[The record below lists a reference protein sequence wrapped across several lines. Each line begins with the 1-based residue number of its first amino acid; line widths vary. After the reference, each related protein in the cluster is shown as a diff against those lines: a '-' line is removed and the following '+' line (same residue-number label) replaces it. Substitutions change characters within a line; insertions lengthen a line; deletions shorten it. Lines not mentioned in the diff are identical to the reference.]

1 MARRRPRPEA
11 PRPAAPSPPRPKG
24 DTRRAWAAFA
34 ALLVALVAA
43 WVFFPVLGFGFVN
56 YDDPAYVENNP
67 HVQRG
72 LTAEGV
78 VWAFGATH
86 ASNWHPLTWL
96 SHMADVELFGLAPGG
111 HHGMNLLLHV
121 VSAALL
127 LLLVHA
133 WTGSVGVATFVAALF
148 AWHPAHVESV
158 AWVSERKDVLCALL
172 LWLTLGAYTAYARRP
187 PSSRGPLRLAVVA
200 LLFALALMA
209 KPMAVT
215 APLLMLLLDV
225 WPLGR
230 LPLDVAPGAERVRP
244 LLVEKLPLL
253 ALAALSSA
261 VTLVAQRAG
270 GAVSS
275 LGALPLPER
284 LGNAAVALVSYL
296 GMLLRPAGL
305 AVFYPHRG
313 APSPL
318 VLGGSVLLL
327 IGVTWVAWHTR
338 RRAPFLLVGWLWFVI
353 SLLPVIGLVQVGEQA
368 LADRY
373 TYVPYVGLGLAL
385 AEGARQLAR
394 IHAVA
399 GRALVAAGGV
409 FLVALVPA
417 ARQQVGT
424 WRDSATLFRRA
435 LEVTHENHVAERL
448 LGTALLDAGDAAGAE
463 PHLREAVRLRPRSA
477 VALNALGV
485 ALMRLSRPGDAEA
498 ALDAFRRAATADPGD
513 PDSRNNLGNALEA
526 RGSVE
531 DALAEYREAIRLAP
545 GDATGHRN
553 VGLTLAGRRRHEEA
567 RIALEEAVRL
577 EPGHA
582 PTLGDLG
589 NVLAQLGRID
599 EALERYAD
607 ALRLDPASRLVR
619 HNRARLLARSGR
631 LEDAIS
637 ALRQG
642 LDRDGDDHGGRLL
655 LTQLYLAAGQSEAAR
670 REASI
675 LETRAPAVALEL
687 RRQLQAAAGEAPGR
701 GATISAPPGSLR

>member
-11 PRPAAPSPPRPKG
+11 ARPAAPSPTQPARDHRG
-24 DTRRAWAAFA
+24 ALTATAAV
-34 ALLVALVAA
+34 LVALVAA
-43 WVFFPVLGFGFVN
+43 WVFFPVLGFDFVN
-56 YDDPAYVENNP
+56 YDDPAYVRDNP
-67 HVQRG
+67 WVLRG

-78 VWAFGATH
+78 TWAFGTTH

-96 SHMADVELFGLAPGG
+96 SHMADVELFGLYPGS
-111 HHGMNLLLHV
+111 HHGTSLALHV
-121 VSAALL
+121 VSAVLL
-127 LLLVHA
+127 LLLVRA
-133 WTGSVGVATFVAALF
+133 WTGSVGVATAVAALF

-187 PSSRGPLRLAVVA
+187 PASRGPVRLAVVA

-215 APLLMLLLDV
+215 APFLMLLLDV

-230 LPLDVAPGAERVRP
+230 LPLDVAPHLAPHVAPHAARARA

-261 VTLVAQRAG
+261 VTVAAQRAG

-275 LGALPLPER
+275 LGVLSLPER
-284 LGNAAVALVSYL
+284 LGNAAVALVAYL
-296 GMLLRPAGL
+296 GMFFRPAGL

-313 APSPL
+313 APPPL
-318 VLGGSVLLL
+318 VLVGSVLLL
-327 IGVTWVAWHTR
+327 VTLTWGAWQTR
-338 RRAPFLLVGWLWFVI
+338 RRFPFLLVGWLWFVG
-353 SLLPVIGLVQVGEQA
+353 SLIPVLGLVQVGEQA

-385 AEGARQLAR
+385 AEGARQLVR
-394 IHAVA
+394 LHAMA

-424 WRDSATLFRRA
+424 WRDSVALFRRA
-435 LEVTHENHVAERL
+435 LDVTRDNHVAERL
-448 LGTALLDAGDAAGAE
+448 LGVALLDADDAAGAE

-477 VALNALGV
+477 AALNALGV
-485 ALMRLSRPGDAEA
+485 ALTRLARPGDAEA
-498 ALDAFRRAATADPGD
+498 AVEVFRRAAAADPGD
-513 PDSRNNLGNALEA
+513 PDTRNNLGNALEA
-526 RGSVE
+526 RGYVE

-545 GDATGHRN
+545 GSAAGHRN
-553 VGLTLAGRRRHEEA
+553 SGLTLAGLGRHEEA
-567 RIALEEAVRL
+567 RRALQEAVRI
-577 EPGHA
+577 EPGYA

-589 NVLAQLGRID
+589 NVLAQLGRFD
-599 EALERYAD
+599 EAVERYRD
-607 ALRLDPASRLVR
+607 ALRLDPTSRLVR
-619 HNRARLLARSGR
+619 HNLARLLARLGR
-631 LEDAIS
+631 FEDAAT

-655 LTQLYLAAGQSEAAR
+655 LTQLYLASGQLQAAH

-675 LETRAPAVALEL
+675 LEARAPAVALDL
-687 RRQLQAAAGEAPGR
+687 RRQMQQNAPLEASR
-701 GATISAPPGSLR
+701 